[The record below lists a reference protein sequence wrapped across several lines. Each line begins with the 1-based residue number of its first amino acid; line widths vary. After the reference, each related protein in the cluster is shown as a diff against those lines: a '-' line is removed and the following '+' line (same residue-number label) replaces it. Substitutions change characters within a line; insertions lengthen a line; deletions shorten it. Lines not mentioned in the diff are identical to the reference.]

1 MQRDRVFIR
10 NVIAC
15 QDLTLRALRQF
26 QDTNTINIK
35 GAFAEESA
43 TPDRAPLKRQAR
55 PRAAAAPP
63 GPEHP
68 PPPPPPPAG
77 PAGRASPRQLG
88 TARGSSRP
96 APPPPAGLREE
107 GSSVALAGSLEAG
120 TYLRGAGSSAW
131 QPRRRCPDTGDAVL
145 ENAKNSQSVFCF
157 CNFFFTFPCSS
168 QLKDAGSVFAC
179 APPPPRPLSVA
190 GSPRTPRQWSGFPRL
205 WMVGGLQEN
214 NLNSILSWRSED

>member
-1 MQRDRVFIR
+1 MSSFKIDSKRKCKRVM
-10 NVIAC
+10 AC

-68 PPPPPPPAG
+68 PPPPPAG
-77 PAGRASPRQLG
+77 PAGRTSPRQLG

-96 APPPPAGLREE
+96 APPPPDELGRRETVLPWPRAWRP
-107 GSSVALAGSLEAG
+107 GPTLW
-120 TYLRGAGSSAW
+120 GAGGSAW
-131 QPRRRCPDTGDAVL
+131 QPRRCCPDTGDAVL
-145 ENAKNSQSVFCF
+145 ENAKNSQSAFY
-157 CNFFFTFPCSS
+157 
-168 QLKDAGSVFAC
+168 
-179 APPPPRPLSVA
+179 LS
-190 GSPRTPRQWSGFPRL
+190 L
-205 WMVGGLQEN
+205 
-214 NLNSILSWRSED
+214 